1 MSAFISGCHNQKNI
15 EKFDSI
21 RGHKDFTTTMG
32 NGNFQSEDILKA
44 SQ

>member
-1 MSAFISGCHNQKNI
+1 MSAFISGCHDMKNI
-15 EKFDSI
+15 EKFDGIS
-21 RGHKDFTTTMG
+21 GQKDSRTTMG